1 MSFVTQSHGSS
12 IKGVLGKKLGMTQV
26 FDANNKMIP
35 VTVVEAGPC
44 VVTQIRTPEVDGYS
58 AVQIA
63 FGAIDPKKV
72 SKPQV
77 GHFAKA
83 GVTPRRSVAELR
95 TLSASQYTVGQE
107 LGATVFEAG
116 EIVDATG
123 TSTGKGHAGVMKRHG
138 FGAIDP
144 KKISKPLAGQYAKS
158 GVTPRRSIAE
168 LRTLS
173 AADYTVGQE
182 IGASTFAV
190 GDIVDATG
198 TSTGKGT
205 AGVMKRHG
213 FGGLGSSHGV
223 DRKHRMPGSIG
234 ACSTPGRVFKGMRMM
249 GRMGNEKVTTQ
260 NLTVQG
266 VDLERNLLLIKGAVP
281 GTDGG
286 LVFIR
291 SAAKKALVET
301 VKAGM

>member
-1 MSFVTQSHGSS
+1 MTYTTQAAGSS

-123 TSTGKGHAGVMKRHG
+123 TSTGKGN
-138 FGAIDP
+138 
-144 KKISKPLAGQYAKS
+144 
-158 GVTPRRSIAE
+158 
-168 LRTLS
+168 
-173 AADYTVGQE
+173 
-182 IGASTFAV
+182 
-190 GDIVDATG
+190 
-198 TSTGKGT
+198 

-213 FGGLGSSHGV
+213 FGGLSSSHGV

-234 ACSTPGRVFKGMRMM
+234 ACSTPGRVFKGMRMA
-249 GRMGNEKVTTQ
+249 GRMGGQTVTTQ
-260 NLTVQG
+260 NLQVHS
-266 VDLERNLLLIKGAVP
+266 VDADRNLLLIKGSVP
-281 GTDGG
+281 GPDGA

-291 SAAKKALVET
+291 SAAKKAIVETFET
-301 VKAGM
+301 VKAGA

>member
-1 MSFVTQSHGSS
+1 MTFTTQAAGSS

-123 TSTGKGHAGVMKRHG
+123 TSTGKGN
-138 FGAIDP
+138 
-144 KKISKPLAGQYAKS
+144 
-158 GVTPRRSIAE
+158 
-168 LRTLS
+168 
-173 AADYTVGQE
+173 
-182 IGASTFAV
+182 
-190 GDIVDATG
+190 
-198 TSTGKGT
+198 

-213 FGGLGSSHGV
+213 FGGLSSSHGV

-234 ACSTPGRVFKGMRMM
+234 ACSTPGRVFKGMRMA
-249 GRMGNEKVTTQ
+249 GRMGGQTVTTQ
-260 NLTVQG
+260 NLQVHS
-266 VDLERNLLLIKGAVP
+266 VDADRNLLLIKGSVP
-281 GTDGG
+281 GPDGA

-291 SAAKKALVET
+291 SAAKKAIVETFET
-301 VKAGM
+301 VKAGA

>member
-1 MSFVTQSHGSS
+1 MTFTTQAAGSS

-26 FDANNKMIP
+26 FDANNKMVP

-44 VVTQIRTPEVDGYS
+44 VVTQIRTPEKDGYS

-63 FGAIDPKKV
+63 FGAIDPKKI
-72 SKPQV
+72 SKPLA

-95 TLSASQYTVGQE
+95 TLDTSNYTVGQE
-107 LGATVFEAG
+107 LGATVFAAG
-116 EIVDATG
+116 E
-123 TSTGKGHAGVMKRHG
+123 
-138 FGAIDP
+138 
-144 KKISKPLAGQYAKS
+144 L
-158 GVTPRRSIAE
+158 
-168 LRTLS
+168 
-173 AADYTVGQE
+173 
-182 IGASTFAV
+182 
-190 GDIVDATG
+190 VDATG

-213 FGGLGSSHGV
+213 FGGIGASHGV

-249 GRMGNEKVTTQ
+249 GRMGNEKITTQ

-266 VDLERNLLLIKGAVP
+266 VDAERNLLLIKGAIP

-291 SAAKKALVET
+291 SAAKKAIVET
-301 VKAGM
+301 LVGANTGAGK

>member
-12 IKGVLGKKLGMTQV
+12 SKGVLGKKLGMTQV

-123 TSTGKGHAGVMKRHG
+123 TSTGKGN
-138 FGAIDP
+138 
-144 KKISKPLAGQYAKS
+144 
-158 GVTPRRSIAE
+158 
-168 LRTLS
+168 
-173 AADYTVGQE
+173 
-182 IGASTFAV
+182 
-190 GDIVDATG
+190 
-198 TSTGKGT
+198 

-213 FGGLGSSHGV
+213 FGGLSSSHGV

-234 ACSTPGRVFKGMRMM
+234 ACSTPGRVFKGMRMA
-249 GRMGNEKVTTQ
+249 GRMGGQTITTQ
-260 NLTVQG
+260 NLQVHS
-266 VDLERNLLLIKGAVP
+266 VDADRNLLLIKGSVP
-281 GTDGG
+281 GPDGA

-291 SAAKKALVET
+291 SAAKKAIVETFET
-301 VKAGM
+301 VKAGA

>member
-1 MSFVTQSHGSS
+1 MAYTTQSAGSS

-63 FGAIDPKKV
+63 FGAIDPKKI
-72 SKPQV
+72 SKPLA

-95 TLSASQYTVGQE
+95 TLDTSSYTVGQE
-107 LGATVFEAG
+107 LGATVFNAG
-116 EIVDATG
+116 E
-123 TSTGKGHAGVMKRHG
+123 
-138 FGAIDP
+138 
-144 KKISKPLAGQYAKS
+144 L
-158 GVTPRRSIAE
+158 
-168 LRTLS
+168 
-173 AADYTVGQE
+173 
-182 IGASTFAV
+182 
-190 GDIVDATG
+190 VDATG

-249 GRMGNEKVTTQ
+249 GRMGAEKVTTQ
-260 NLTVQG
+260 NLLVQS
-266 VDLERNLLLIKGAVP
+266 VDAENNLLLIKGSVP
-281 GTDGG
+281 GPDGA

-291 SAAKKALVET
+291 SAAKKALFET
-301 VKAGM
+301 VTGKVGA

>member
-1 MSFVTQSHGSS
+1 MTRTVVTQSYGSS

-35 VTVVEAGPC
+35 VTVVSVESC
-44 VVTQIRTPEVDGYS
+44 VVTSIRTPEKDGYS
-58 AVQIA
+58 AVQLG

-72 SKPQV
+72 
-77 GHFAKA
+77 
-83 GVTPRRSVAELR
+83 
-95 TLSASQYTVGQE
+95 
-107 LGATVFEAG
+107 
-116 EIVDATG
+116 
-123 TSTGKGHAGVMKRHG
+123 
-138 FGAIDP
+138 
-144 KKISKPLAGQYAKS
+144 SKPLAGQYAKS
-158 GVTPRRSIAE
+158 GVTPRRSVAE

-173 AADYTVGQE
+173 AAEYTVGQE
-182 IGASTFAV
+182 IGASTFAP

-234 ACSTPGRVFKGMRMM
+234 ACSTPGRVFHGTRMA
-249 GRMGNEKVTTQ
+249 GRMGGARVTTQ
-260 NLTVQG
+260 NLLVHS
-266 VDLERNLLLIKGAVP
+266 VDAERNLLLIKGSVP
-281 GTDGG
+281 GPDGA

-291 SAAKKALVET
+291 SAAKHAVFET
-301 VKAGM
+301 VKAGA

>member
-1 MSFVTQSHGSS
+1 MTFTTQAAGSS

-26 FDANNKMIP
+26 FDANNKMVP

-44 VVTQIRTPEVDGYS
+44 VVTQIRTPEKDGYS

-63 FGAIDPKKV
+63 FGAIDPKKI
-72 SKPQV
+72 SKPLA

-95 TLSASQYTVGQE
+95 TLDTTNYTVGQE
-107 LGATVFEAG
+107 LGATVFAAG
-116 EIVDATG
+116 E
-123 TSTGKGHAGVMKRHG
+123 
-138 FGAIDP
+138 
-144 KKISKPLAGQYAKS
+144 L
-158 GVTPRRSIAE
+158 
-168 LRTLS
+168 
-173 AADYTVGQE
+173 
-182 IGASTFAV
+182 
-190 GDIVDATG
+190 VDATG

-234 ACSTPGRVFKGMRMM
+234 ACSTPGRVFKGMRMSGVM
-249 GRMGNEKVTTQ
+249 GGVRVTTQ
-260 NLTVQG
+260 NLVVHS
-266 VDLERNLLLIKGAVP
+266 VDADRNLLLIKGSVP
-281 GTDGG
+281 GPDGQ

-291 SAAKKALVET
+291 SAAKHAIYET
-301 VKAGM
+301 AGKAGN

>member
-1 MSFVTQSHGSS
+1 MTFTTQAAGSS

-26 FDANNKMIP
+26 FDANNKMVP

-44 VVTQIRTPEVDGYS
+44 VVTQIRTPEKDGYS

-72 SKPQV
+72 RKPLA

-95 TLSASQYTVGQE
+95 TLDTTNYTVGQE
-107 LGATVFEAG
+107 LGATVFTAG
-116 EIVDATG
+116 E
-123 TSTGKGHAGVMKRHG
+123 
-138 FGAIDP
+138 
-144 KKISKPLAGQYAKS
+144 L
-158 GVTPRRSIAE
+158 
-168 LRTLS
+168 
-173 AADYTVGQE
+173 
-182 IGASTFAV
+182 
-190 GDIVDATG
+190 VDATG

-234 ACSTPGRVFKGMRMM
+234 ACSTPGRVFKGMRMSGVM
-249 GRMGNEKVTTQ
+249 GGVRVTTQ
-260 NLTVQG
+260 NLVVHS
-266 VDLERNLLLIKGAVP
+266 VDADRNLLLIKGSVP
-281 GTDGG
+281 GPDGQ

-291 SAAKKALVET
+291 SAAKHAIYET
-301 VKAGM
+301 AGKAGN

>member
-1 MSFVTQSHGSS
+1 MTYTTQAAGSS

-26 FDANNKMIP
+26 FDANNKMVP

-63 FGAIDPKKV
+63 FGAIDPKKIT
-72 SKPQV
+72 KPLA

-95 TLSASQYTVGQE
+95 TL
-107 LGATVFEAG
+107 
-116 EIVDATG
+116 D
-123 TSTGKGHAGVMKRHG
+123 TS
-138 FGAIDP
+138 
-144 KKISKPLAGQYAKS
+144 SYS
-158 GVTPRRSIAE
+158 
-168 LRTLS
+168 
-173 AADYTVGQE
+173 VGQE
-182 IGASTFAV
+182 IGATVFTA
-190 GDIVDATG
+190 GELVDATG

-234 ACSTPGRVFKGMRMM
+234 ACSTPGRVFKGMRMAGVM
-249 GRMGNEKVTTQ
+249 GGVKVTTQ
-260 NLTVQG
+260 NLVVHS
-266 VDLERNLLLIKGAVP
+266 VDAERNLLLIKGSVP
-281 GTDGG
+281 GPDGQ

-291 SAAKKALVET
+291 SAAKHAIFET
-301 VKAGM
+301 AKVGA

>member
-1 MSFVTQSHGSS
+1 MTFTTQAAGSS

-26 FDANNKMIP
+26 FDANNKMVP

-44 VVTQIRTPEVDGYS
+44 VVTQIRTPEKDGYS

-63 FGAIDPKKV
+63 FGAIDPKKIT
-72 SKPQV
+72 KPLA

-95 TLSASQYTVGQE
+95 TLDTSSYTVGQE
-107 LGATVFEAG
+107 LGATVFAAG
-116 EIVDATG
+116 E
-123 TSTGKGHAGVMKRHG
+123 
-138 FGAIDP
+138 
-144 KKISKPLAGQYAKS
+144 L
-158 GVTPRRSIAE
+158 
-168 LRTLS
+168 
-173 AADYTVGQE
+173 
-182 IGASTFAV
+182 
-190 GDIVDATG
+190 VDATG

-234 ACSTPGRVFKGMRMM
+234 ACSTPGRVFKGMRMSGVM
-249 GRMGNEKVTTQ
+249 GGVRVTTQ
-260 NLTVQG
+260 NLVVHS
-266 VDLERNLLLIKGAVP
+266 VDADRNLLLIKGSVP
-281 GTDGG
+281 GPDGQ

-291 SAAKKALVET
+291 SAAKHAIYET
-301 VKAGM
+301 AGKAGN

>member
-1 MSFVTQSHGSS
+1 MTYTTQAAGSS

-26 FDANNKMIP
+26 FDANNKMVP

-44 VVTQIRTPEVDGYS
+44 VVTQIRTPEKDGYS

-63 FGAIDPKKV
+63 FGAIDPKKIT
-72 SKPQV
+72 KPLA

-95 TLSASQYTVGQE
+95 TLDTTSYTVGQE
-107 LGATVFEAG
+107 LGATVFAAG
-116 EIVDATG
+116 E
-123 TSTGKGHAGVMKRHG
+123 
-138 FGAIDP
+138 
-144 KKISKPLAGQYAKS
+144 L
-158 GVTPRRSIAE
+158 
-168 LRTLS
+168 
-173 AADYTVGQE
+173 
-182 IGASTFAV
+182 
-190 GDIVDATG
+190 VDATG

-234 ACSTPGRVFKGMRMM
+234 ACSTPGRVFKGMRMSGVM
-249 GRMGNEKVTTQ
+249 GGVRVTTQ
-260 NLTVQG
+260 NLV
-266 VDLERNLLLIKGAVP
+266 VHSIDADRNLLLIKGSVP
-281 GTDGG
+281 GPDGQ

-291 SAAKKALVET
+291 SAAKHAIYET
-301 VKAGM
+301 AGKAGN